1 MNVVAAIV
9 AGIVGNLVMTALM
22 VMAPRMGMPKMDII
36 GMLGSMFTA
45 DSGAARRLG
54 LILHLMMGIV
64 FAIIYA
70 LLWQAGIGSVTW
82 LWGLIFGFVHALVVI
97 IMMPIMMRMHPRP
110 PTMEGGMKTI
120 AGQIM
125 GHLVFGL
132 VTTLVYAAF
141 L

>member
-9 AGIVGNLVMTALM
+9 AGIAGTLVMTALM

-110 PTMEGGMKTI
+110 PAMAGGMKTV

-132 VTTLVYAAF
+132 VTALVYAAF